1 MSVRTRSRQANTSD
15 SKRRPPPPTFAPPS
29 LPITEHELNVY
40 IRNDKGPIEIQELK
54 DQGCTS
60 KAKSENEKDIK
71 IDAIFKAPKLRI
83 DQSNISETINVTLKP
98 RKKSLEK
105 EANPTES
112 TFKNNSLT
120 LNSATS
126 VNQSKNISDFILE
139 SNPVADIDDEDDL
152 VPEIRNKCNDVNEIL
167 NRILKNNDYEDEAE
181 EINEDPKNPIEKVE
195 NIADIT
201 LDHVRKLLEEE
212 EQANAKLKNDLLIQ
226 KEETVSLKRKK
237 REQSEKDKSHTKRK
251 SKKELQLEKM
261 KNFLKDPDKDDS
273 QDINLD
279 IRLKKTGKCFIETY
293 KLLMIFQIWKKRNCQ
308 QT

>member
-1 MSVRTRSRQANTSD
+1 M
-15 SKRRPPPPTFAPPS
+15 
-29 LPITEHELNVY
+29 
-40 IRNDKGPIEIQELK
+40 
-54 DQGCTS
+54 
-60 KAKSENEKDIK
+60 
-71 IDAIFKAPKLRI
+71 
-83 DQSNISETINVTLKP
+83 
-98 RKKSLEK
+98 
-105 EANPTES
+105 
-112 TFKNNSLT
+112 
-120 LNSATS
+120 
-126 VNQSKNISDFILE
+126 
-139 SNPVADIDDEDDL
+139 
-152 VPEIRNKCNDVNEIL
+152 
-167 NRILKNNDYEDEAE
+167 
-181 EINEDPKNPIEKVE
+181 PIEKVE

>member
-1 MSVRTRSRQANTSD
+1 MSVRTRSRQTNTSD

-120 LNSATS
+120 LDSATS

-226 KEETVSLKRKK
+226 KEETVSLERKK